1 MLVKRQIMAEIKD
14 ILKNWIVE
22 YVKSKDAMTRQIT
35 SIRQD
40 AENVDVFVEG
50 TLKSQFIIVQPE
62 LGDLSRLES
71 MKDKHV
77 ILVTANTKDNSEFLI
92 KNWEELIKYPHLSV
106 YFVNPNSSLDK
117 RWIIFPATHDKIT
130 ERRTL
135 RKGIESL
142 YLTVDPWKA

>member
-1 MLVKRQIMAEIKD
+1 MAEVKD
-14 ILKNWIVE
+14 ILKDWIVE

-35 SIRQD
+35 SIKTN

-50 TLKSQFIIVQPE
+50 TIKTQFIIVQPE
-62 LGDLSRLES
+62 LNDLGKLDSL
-71 MKDKHV
+71 KDKHIV
-77 ILVTANTKDNSEFLI
+77 LVTANTKENSEFLI
-92 KNWEELIKYPHLSV
+92 EHWVELIKYPHLCV

-142 YLTVDPWKA
+142 YATVEPWSG